1 MVEDTQAMTIRLP
14 RNLYERLRREAFEA
28 PTSMNAL
35 VIAGLGIVLKED
47 ASAEQYALMCNLFEA
62 AWHHAVPE
70 SLDDLPPVTSKEARA
85 LALLAGQVMF
95 R

>member
-1 MVEDTQAMTIRLP
+1 MTVRLP
-14 RNLYERLRREAFEA
+14 RDLYEKLRHEKFE
-28 PTSMNAL
+28 TRVSMNEL
-35 VIAGLGIVLKED
+35 ITIGLRLVLKD
-47 ASAEQYALMCNLFEA
+47 DISAEQYSQMCALFEA

-85 LALLAGQVMF
+85 LALLAEQVMF

>member
-1 MVEDTQAMTIRLP
+1 MTEDMQPMTIRLP
-14 RNLYERLRREAFEA
+14 RDLHEKLRHEAFE
-28 PTSMNAL
+28 TRQSMNEL
-35 VIAGLGIVLKED
+35 VTIGLHLVLKD
-47 ASAEQYALMCNLFEA
+47 DTSAEQYAQMCALFEA

-85 LALLAGQVMF
+85 LALLAEQVLF

>member
-1 MVEDTQAMTIRLP
+1 MTVRLP
-14 RNLYERLRREAFEA
+14 ANLYEKLRGRAFE
-28 PTSMNAL
+28 TRLSMNEL
-35 VIAGLGIVLKED
+35 VTEGVSLVLKD
-47 ASAEQYALMCNLFEA
+47 DTSAEQYAQMCALFEA

-85 LALLAGQVMF
+85 LALLADKVMS